1 MPAKP
6 PSDAVALWG
15 NILCQQLA
23 LPVLNWPSVQR
34 EKYPFYKEMVT
45 PSVFLQPNPQAFQNL
60 VHFLFTVLDP
70 SEASEKFLGLW
81 PLHPGDK
88 KAESQFRSAVFR
100 WLSGL
105 QKGEWAPV
113 SKKMNL
119 TPSKHEIEAATE
131 VKRLGPVL
139 LDVRLN
145 PSRFVSPVGEVPTA
159 LLAKFAHLVVSI
171 ASIRQL
177 GDQALELT
185 PVVAEK
191 GRGRKNKREKMR
203 GLIAATRV
211 DVEAEYFMTTLSK
224 SSDET
229 IYLDRAG
236 QLASE
241 AYAAYHQSGAQTEDQ
256 IAQLTEAGRGLAE
269 DGSDSSLADYINKL
283 RPEIETMRSF
293 TREMLAK
300 PDLGGLTSSN
310 EVQLGL
316 GSDALPNGP
325 NGIAIP
331 QMGELQRK
339 VKDGTVEVDD
349 ALAVCERGWNMFR
362 SHAEKQSF
370 NTSKLQDIRCLS
382 EESRETID
390 SISPVLM
397 EIKQGS
403 QTNHAFMNKFIQDHK
418 PRPTN
423 STTDEHP
430 SNSSHSSSSTSASV
444 PTVETLSS
452 KLFLPLPERRR
463 LLAVLNS
470 ERNDRNNNVNETNAS
485 QEDISAAS
493 KLSEKLN
500 QMSLHSSTTST
511 RYHSLSGARLGPS
524 IRGLDRSDNHR
535 IAEENESLA
544 AEEDDVSQYTH
555 DDALE
560 EKENLTQSHLSK
572 SGVDSVFSPLV
583 PSRGKSME
591 NGFSFARGLS
601 DSSHQALAS
610 LSEADLGL
618 NEASLANASAVESSF
633 ASASALR
640 SSFASASAASFVSAH
655 SMALPGTPPFA
666 PQVPLNGLP
675 TTRRWSSLG
684 AKDEDGLAELSMSN
698 IDDSDAFLS
707 ESVLGLNTP

>member
-1 MPAKP
+1 MEPH
-6 PSDAVALWG
+6 L
-15 NILCQQLA
+15 LH
-23 LPVLNWPSVQR
+23 
-34 EKYPFYKEMVT
+34 
-45 PSVFLQPNPQAFQNL
+45 LQ
-60 VHFLFTVLDP
+60 
-70 SEASEKFLGLW
+70 
-81 PLHPGDK
+81 
-88 KAESQFRSAVFR
+88 
-100 WLSGL
+100 
-105 QKGEWAPV
+105 
-113 SKKMNL
+113 
-119 TPSKHEIEAATE
+119 
-131 VKRLGPVL
+131 
-139 LDVRLN
+139 
-145 PSRFVSPVGEVPTA
+145 
-159 LLAKFAHLVVSI
+159 
-171 ASIRQL
+171 
-177 GDQALELT
+177 
-185 PVVAEK
+185 
-191 GRGRKNKREKMR
+191 
-203 GLIAATRV
+203 
-211 DVEAEYFMTTLSK
+211 
-224 SSDET
+224 
-229 IYLDRAG
+229 
-236 QLASE
+236 
-241 AYAAYHQSGAQTEDQ
+241 
-256 IAQLTEAGRGLAE
+256 
-269 DGSDSSLADYINKL
+269 
-283 RPEIETMRSF
+283 
-293 TREMLAK
+293 
-300 PDLGGLTSSN
+300 
-310 EVQLGL
+310 
-316 GSDALPNGP
+316 
-325 NGIAIP
+325 
-331 QMGELQRK
+331 
-339 VKDGTVEVDD
+339 
-349 ALAVCERGWNMFR
+349 
-362 SHAEKQSF
+362 KQSF
-370 NTSKLQDIRCLS
+370 NTSRLQDIRCLS
-382 EESRETID
+382 DESRETID

-403 QTNHAFMNKFIQDHK
+403 QTNHAFMNKVGLDWSSLPLFWFSFYLIVHFSITRFVIGFKLSCLLFSFLPGSCVPSSVSPFFPSSIASFFSVRFYLSFLSLFPQFIQDHK

-430 SNSSHSSSSTSASV
+430 SNSSQSSSSTSASV
-444 PTVETLSS
+444 PTVEILSS

-524 IRGLDRSDNHR
+524 IRGLDRSGNHR

-544 AEEDDVSQYTH
+544 AEEDDVSEYTH